1 MGPARH
7 DWSAR
12 TARPPA
18 ASDPPGS
25 RARGRDP
32 GGGTTEGWQRPLAG
46 VPARLALPAEHRPFP
61 LVEVRTRAG
70 PPWSHERAAERGRWA
85 PRRFMVTISDKVKFP
100 NFLMLQLRG
109 CFPSCRTVFQLG
121 RRGAPR
127 PELGRL
133 LGLRPDCTLGAH
145 QSLRSHHERTPLKPF
160 HCRAERVEDP
170 KTFAAPLPE
179 PYGPWWAGGAR
190 LANWTR
196 GFGEG
201 KEEPELARPPR
212 ATLSH
217 CTCPFQLRHP
227 RAKMILRCCSAA
239 PPYPC
244 NRVPVSP
251 AFPLPCPS
259 ATVQEA
265 PALLSPTWLHAT
277 HPSCL
282 SHPPFSA
289 SFLQALSLTFM
300 PTLDKL
306 GLPRLRT
313 WPLHL

>member
-127 PELGRL
+127 AG
-133 LGLRPDCTLGAH
+133 
-145 QSLRSHHERTPLKPF
+145 
-160 HCRAERVEDP
+160 
-170 KTFAAPLPE
+170 AAP
-179 PYGPWWAGGAR
+179 GFKTR
-190 LANWTR
+190 LYP
-196 GFGEG
+196 G
-201 KEEPELARPPR
+201 RPPV
-212 ATLSH
+212 
-217 CTCPFQLRHP
+217 PEIPP
-227 RAKMILRCCSAA
+227 REDTPQAI
-239 PPYPC
+239 
-244 NRVPVSP
+244 
-251 AFPLPCPS
+251 PLPGRASRGPEDFCG
-259 ATVQEA
+259 
-265 PALLSPTWLHAT
+265 SPTRT
-277 HPSCL
+277 
-282 SHPPFSA
+282 
-289 SFLQALSLTFM
+289 
-300 PTLDKL
+300 
-306 GLPRLRT
+306 LRT
-313 WPLHL
+313 LVGRRGSPC

>member
-1 MGPARH
+1 MPNM
-7 DWSAR
+7 
-12 TARPPA
+12 
-18 ASDPPGS
+18 SD
-25 RARGRDP
+25 R
-32 GGGTTEGWQRPLAG
+32 
-46 VPARLALPAEHRPFP
+46 
-61 LVEVRTRAG
+61 
-70 PPWSHERAAERGRWA
+70 
-85 PRRFMVTISDKVKFP
+85 
-100 NFLMLQLRG
+100 
-109 CFPSCRTVFQLG
+109 LG
-121 RRGAPR
+121 RSVCFTGGEDA
-127 PELGRL
+127 L
-133 LGLRPDCTLGAH
+133 LG
-145 QSLRSHHERTPLKPF
+145 SSSHHWKKQPSQPYRS
-160 HCRAERVEDP
+160 RAERVEDP

-282 SHPPFSA
+282 SHPPVQCQFS
-289 SFLQALSLTFM
+289 SGSLFN
-300 PTLDKL
+300 
-306 GLPRLRT
+306 
-313 WPLHL
+313 LHAHSG